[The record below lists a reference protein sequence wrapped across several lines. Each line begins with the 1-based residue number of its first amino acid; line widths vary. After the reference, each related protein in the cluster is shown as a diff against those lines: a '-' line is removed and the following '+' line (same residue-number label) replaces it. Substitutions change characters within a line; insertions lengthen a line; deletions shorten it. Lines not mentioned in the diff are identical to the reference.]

1 MVSLPLA
8 LSPSSLFF
16 PLFSLFFSL
25 YSPTEN
31 NKFLCSAFAFMWLKI
46 VDWQMQQYT
55 SQWYWQHPAHV
66 KRNELSYKDFSN
78 SLDYLWMFI
87 LFLLLNFHWFN
98 KKQWYLELKFREDLS
113 RCWWY
118 KIFAE
123 CPLCFISKNCFVNI
137 CYILYL

>member
-1 MVSLPLA
+1 MIPLFCSVKRNPN
-8 LSPSSLFF
+8 SP
-16 PLFSLFFSL
+16 FSLFSVSLFSYRKKQIL
-25 YSPTEN
+25 LQCFWVYVSSDCRLADATPHPPLSEPDST
-31 NKFLCSAFAFMWLKI
+31 
-46 VDWQMQQYT
+46 
-55 SQWYWQHPAHV
+55 PAHV
-66 KRNELSYKDFSN
+66 KLNEVLEKDFSN
-78 SLDYLWMFI
+78 SLDHLCMFI
-87 LFLLLNFHWFN
+87 LFLLSNFRWFN